1 MGMKN
6 WVWLGLPLSALLIL
20 AGCNQ
25 PSGDAY
31 NNTEAQKRTDIKPAV
46 KLGTDASK
54 VGMDTYQFI
63 SVVDSLPNTATP
75 NRTQFEQLIFQPSR
89 QLLIRWGTEVSQKD
103 SAVGDKY
110 TICKG
115 ALVSLNTWARAVI
128 DQQSNAASKQ
138 QIYQNQKQLCAQA
151 VNSR

>member
-6 WVWLGLPLSALLIL
+6 WLWLSALLIL

-25 PSGDAY
+25 PNGGAH
-31 NNTEAQKRTDIKPAV
+31 NNSEPQKGAEIKAAV
-46 KLGTDASK
+46 KVGTDASK
-54 VGMDTYQFI
+54 VGTDTYRFI
-63 SVVDSLPNTATP
+63 SVVDSLPNSATP
-75 NRTQFEQLIFQPSR
+75 DRTQFEQLIFQPSR
-89 QLLIRWGTEVSQKD
+89 QLLIRWGTEISQKD

-115 ALVSLNTWARAVI
+115 ALLSLNTWARAVI

-138 QIYQNQKQLCAQA
+138 EVYQNQKQLCGQV

>member
-1 MGMKN
+1 MKN
-6 WVWLGLPLSALLIL
+6 WLWFGLPLSALLVL

-25 PSGDAY
+25 P
-31 NNTEAQKRTDIKPAV
+31 NTDAQKNNEPEQRAAIKPAAKV
-46 KLGTDASK
+46 GTDASK
-54 VGMDTYQFI
+54 VGIDTYQFI
-63 SVVDSLPNTATP
+63 SVVDSLPNTTTP
-75 NRTQFEQLIFQPSR
+75 DPTQFEQLIFQPTR

-115 ALVSLNTWARAVI
+115 ALVSLNSWARAVI

-138 QIYQNQKQLCAQA
+138 QVYQNQKQLCAQV